1 MGYIE
6 RNYQFVKER
15 MIQQMEKSIKMGRTL
30 IDTQLDMGF
39 LNFMI
44 KPLIKIFYDNWAQN
58 DIRDNTLKQINLTLD
73 AGIVLLKNGADDED
87 FDRVVNESLPKY
99 IEADQTSLQCRKK
112 HKNYDKIIN
121 VAKETFINYLK
132 EVVKLLDVKDDV
144 EDYGDL
150 CRVAF
155 KSKEV
160 AEQNLMK
167 QLNFTDRGIKIVEKD
182 LTILKIPL
190 GKKIIVKA
198 LRKGFEQTKSEF
210 INALN
215 DTFDQK

>member
-1 MGYIE
+1 
-6 RNYQFVKER
+6 
-15 MIQQMEKSIKMGRTL
+15 
-30 IDTQLDMGF
+30 
-39 LNFMI
+39 
-44 KPLIKIFYDNWAQN
+44 
-58 DIRDNTLKQINLTLD
+58 
-73 AGIVLLKNGADDED
+73 
-87 FDRVVNESLPKY
+87 
-99 IEADQTSLQCRKK
+99 
-112 HKNYDKIIN
+112 
-121 VAKETFINYLK
+121 
-132 EVVKLLDVKDDV
+132 
-144 EDYGDL
+144 
-150 CRVAF
+150 AF

-198 LRKGFEQTKSEF
+198 LRKGFEQTRSEF